1 MQRCLRSGIANV
13 FTLITRANVTE
24 LSVFASVP
32 TDRPL
37 PVAMPASRVH
47 YWQPSRDVTAFARF
61 ENARQLLPGGSTA
74 RPSWDQS
81 RARGTGIPR
90 LPRVAG
96 GAGAP
101 PARGAGAGAPPAGR
115 EGRSAVRLPKLGHPV
130 QSVVE
135 FVDDPNGE
143 GSLKQLHAQMRTM
156 REEHERQMK
165 ELHADMQHELMALRN
180 AFSLSAQPSRL
191 PPLSGDASGALAQA
205 HAALS
210 LKEAENAALRRRLS
224 YFERE
229 AEMAE
234 EERAAA
240 AGSAALSAG
249 IQHDQ
254 VVMLQ
259 AHARGRAAR
268 AGAARVGAARA
279 QHRMLPEAPMNQA
292 HQAQQ
297 AKQAWEAAAHEAEEA
312 AAASRMQ
319 AHARGRRVRT
329 ERRAEHRTE
338 RRTERR
344 DHAVPAEAI
353 AAPSGNLGARRKSTL
368 AGIDLLEGIDD
379 GPSDDLAD
387 LADWSAEVA
396 AATRMQAIHRG
407 HSDRQRRQKERERL
421 AREKHSLRAR
431 SSQNGDEDDEYA
443 HVAAATRVQAIHRG
457 HSERQRLATQRSPPM
472 ASFDGYSQQAA
483 SFDDH
488 DEDEPFD
495 SRMDEPTVYE
505 YDAEAAAATK
515 LQAIQRGHTGRA
527 KVAARRAD
535 ANGSRL
541 TPPDAFA

>member
-1 MQRCLRSGIANV
+1 
-13 FTLITRANVTE
+13 
-24 LSVFASVP
+24 
-32 TDRPL
+32 
-37 PVAMPASRVH
+37 MPASRVH

-61 ENARQLLPGGSTA
+61 ENARQLLPGVSTA

-81 RARGTGIPR
+81 RARAGIPLVPR

-101 PARGAGAGAPPAGR
+101 PVRAGAPPAGR

-130 QSVVE
+130 QSVAE

-143 GSLKQLHAQMRTM
+143 ASLKQLHAQMRAM
-156 REEHERQMK
+156 AEEHERQMK
-165 ELHADMQHELMALRN
+165 ELHAGMQHELMALRN
-180 AFSLSAQPSRL
+180 AFSLSAQPSRV

-210 LKEAENAALRRRLS
+210 LKEAENEALRRRLS

-268 AGAARVGAARA
+268 VGAASGAPRA
-279 QHRMLPEAPMNQA
+279 QLRMLPEAPMNQA

-319 AHARGRRVRT
+319 AHARGRRA
-329 ERRAEHRTE
+329 RAEHRFE
-338 RRTERR
+338 RRTERPY
-344 DHAVPAEAI
+344 HAEPAEAI
-353 AAPSGNLGARRKSTL
+353 AAPSGSLGARRKATL

-379 GPSDDLAD
+379 GPSED

-396 AATRMQAIHRG
+396 AATCMQAVHRG
-407 HSDRQRRQKERERL
+407 HSERQRRQKERERL

-431 SSQNGDEDDEYA
+431 SSQRGDEDDEQA

-457 HSERQRLATQRSPPM
+457 HSQRQRLATQRVSPM
-472 ASFDGYSQQAA
+472 ASFDGYSQQSASFDDFNEQAHVAAATRVQAIHRGHSQRQRLATQRVPPMA

-495 SRMDEPTVYE
+495 SPMDEPTVYE

-515 LQAIQRGHTGRA
+515 LQAIQRGHTGRT

-535 ANGSRL
+535 ANASRL

>member
-1 MQRCLRSGIANV
+1 
-13 FTLITRANVTE
+13 
-24 LSVFASVP
+24 
-32 TDRPL
+32 
-37 PVAMPASRVH
+37 MPASRVH

-61 ENARQLLPGGSTA
+61 ENARQLLPGVSTA

-81 RARGTGIPR
+81 RARAGIPLVPR
-90 LPRVAG
+90 LPRVTG

-101 PARGAGAGAPPAGR
+101 PVRAGAPPAGR

-130 QSVVE
+130 QSVAE

-143 GSLKQLHAQMRTM
+143 ASLKQLHAQMRAM
-156 REEHERQMK
+156 AEEHERQMK
-165 ELHADMQHELMALRN
+165 ELHAGMQHELMALRN
-180 AFSLSAQPSRL
+180 AFSLSAQPSRV

-210 LKEAENAALRRRLS
+210 LKEAENEALRRRLS

-268 AGAARVGAARA
+268 VGAASGARA

-292 HQAQQ
+292 HQAHQ

-319 AHARGRRVRT
+319 AHARGRRVR
-329 ERRAEHRTE
+329 AEHRFE
-338 RRTERR
+338 RRTERPY
-344 DHAVPAEAI
+344 HAEPAEAI
-353 AAPSGNLGARRKSTL
+353 AAPSGNLGARRKATL

-379 GPSDDLAD
+379 GPIED

-396 AATRMQAIHRG
+396 AATCMQAVHRG
-407 HSDRQRRQKERERL
+407 HSERQRRQKERERL

-431 SSQNGDEDDEYA
+431 SSQRGDEDDEQA

-457 HSERQRLATQRSPPM
+457 HSQRQRLATQRGPPM
-472 ASFDGYSQQAA
+472 ASFDGYSQQSASFDDFNEQAHVAAATRVQAIHRGHSQRQRLATQRVPPMA

-495 SRMDEPTVYE
+495 SPMDEPTVYE

-527 KVAARRAD
+527 KVAAKRAD
-535 ANGSRL
+535 ANASRL

>member
-1 MQRCLRSGIANV
+1 
-13 FTLITRANVTE
+13 
-24 LSVFASVP
+24 
-32 TDRPL
+32 
-37 PVAMPASRVH
+37 MPASRVH

-268 AGAARVGAARA
+268 VGAASGARA

-329 ERRAEHRTE
+329 ERRVEHRTE
-338 RRTERR
+338 RRTERH

-353 AAPSGNLGARRKSTL
+353 AAPSGNLGARRKATL

-379 GPSDDLAD
+379 GPSDDLDD

-407 HSDRQRRQKERERL
+407 HSERQRRQKERERL

-431 SSQNGDEDDEYA
+431 SSQRGDEDDEYA

>member
-1 MQRCLRSGIANV
+1 
-13 FTLITRANVTE
+13 
-24 LSVFASVP
+24 
-32 TDRPL
+32 
-37 PVAMPASRVH
+37 MPASRVH

-61 ENARQLLPGGSTA
+61 ENARQLLPGVSTA

-81 RARGTGIPR
+81 RARAGIPLVPR

-101 PARGAGAGAPPAGR
+101 PVRAGAPPAGR

-130 QSVVE
+130 QSVAE

-143 GSLKQLHAQMRTM
+143 ASLKQLHAQMRAM
-156 REEHERQMK
+156 AEEHERQMK
-165 ELHADMQHELMALRN
+165 ELHAGMQHELMALRN
-180 AFSLSAQPSRL
+180 AFSLSAQPSRV

-210 LKEAENAALRRRLS
+210 LKEAENEALRRRLS

-268 AGAARVGAARA
+268 VGAASGAPRA
-279 QHRMLPEAPMNQA
+279 QLRMLPEAPMNQA

-319 AHARGRRVRT
+319 AHARGRRA
-329 ERRAEHRTE
+329 RAEHRFE
-338 RRTERR
+338 RRTERPY
-344 DHAVPAEAI
+344 HAEPAEAI
-353 AAPSGNLGARRKSTL
+353 AAPSGSLGARRKATL

-379 GPSDDLAD
+379 GPSED

-396 AATRMQAIHRG
+396 AATCMQAVHRG
-407 HSDRQRRQKERERL
+407 HSERQRRQKERERL

-431 SSQNGDEDDEYA
+431 SSQRGDEDDEQA

-457 HSERQRLATQRSPPM
+457 HSQRQRLATQRVSPM
-472 ASFDGYSQQAA
+472 ASFDGYSQQSASFDDFNEQAHVAAATRVQAIHRGHSQRQRLATQRGPPMA

-495 SRMDEPTVYE
+495 SPMDEPTVYE

-515 LQAIQRGHTGRA
+515 LQAIQRGHTGRT

-535 ANGSRL
+535 ANASRL

>member
-1 MQRCLRSGIANV
+1 
-13 FTLITRANVTE
+13 
-24 LSVFASVP
+24 
-32 TDRPL
+32 
-37 PVAMPASRVH
+37 MPASRVH

-61 ENARQLLPGGSTA
+61 ENARQLLPGVSTA

-81 RARGTGIPR
+81 RARAGIPLVPR

-101 PARGAGAGAPPAGR
+101 PVRAGAPPAGR

-130 QSVVE
+130 QSVAE

-143 GSLKQLHAQMRTM
+143 ASLKQLHAQMRAM
-156 REEHERQMK
+156 AEEHERQMK
-165 ELHADMQHELMALRN
+165 ELHAGMQHELMALRN
-180 AFSLSAQPSRL
+180 AFSLSAQPSRV

-210 LKEAENAALRRRLS
+210 LKEAENEALRRRLS

-268 AGAARVGAARA
+268 VGAASGAPRA
-279 QHRMLPEAPMNQA
+279 QLRMLPEAPMNQA

-319 AHARGRRVRT
+319 AHARGRRA
-329 ERRAEHRTE
+329 RAEHRFE
-338 RRTERR
+338 RRTERPY
-344 DHAVPAEAI
+344 HAEPAEAI
-353 AAPSGNLGARRKSTL
+353 AAPSGSLGARRKATL

-379 GPSDDLAD
+379 GPIED

-396 AATRMQAIHRG
+396 AATCMQAVHRG
-407 HSDRQRRQKERERL
+407 HSERQRRQKERERL

-431 SSQNGDEDDEYA
+431 SSQRGDEDDEQA

-457 HSERQRLATQRSPPM
+457 HSQRQRLATQRVSPM
-472 ASFDGYSQQAA
+472 ASFDGYSQQSASFDDFNEQAHVAAATRVQAIHRGHSQRQRLATQRGPPMA

-495 SRMDEPTVYE
+495 SPMDEPTVYE

-515 LQAIQRGHTGRA
+515 LQAIQRGHTGRT

-535 ANGSRL
+535 ANASRL

>member
-1 MQRCLRSGIANV
+1 
-13 FTLITRANVTE
+13 
-24 LSVFASVP
+24 
-32 TDRPL
+32 
-37 PVAMPASRVH
+37 MPASRVH

-61 ENARQLLPGGSTA
+61 ENARQLLPGVSTA

-81 RARGTGIPR
+81 RARAGIPLVPR

-101 PARGAGAGAPPAGR
+101 PVRAGAPPAGR

-130 QSVVE
+130 QSVAE

-143 GSLKQLHAQMRTM
+143 ASLKQLHAQMRAM
-156 REEHERQMK
+156 AEEHERQMK
-165 ELHADMQHELMALRN
+165 ELHAGMQHELMALRN
-180 AFSLSAQPSRL
+180 AFSLSAQPSRV

-210 LKEAENAALRRRLS
+210 LKEAENEALRRRLS

-268 AGAARVGAARA
+268 VGAASGAPRA
-279 QHRMLPEAPMNQA
+279 QLRMLPEAPMNQA

-319 AHARGRRVRT
+319 AHARGRRA
-329 ERRAEHRTE
+329 RAEHRFE
-338 RRTERR
+338 RRTERPY
-344 DHAVPAEAI
+344 HAEPAEAI
-353 AAPSGNLGARRKSTL
+353 AAPSGSLGARRKATL

-379 GPSDDLAD
+379 GPSED

-396 AATRMQAIHRG
+396 AATCMQAVHRG
-407 HSDRQRRQKERERL
+407 HSERQRRQKERERL

-431 SSQNGDEDDEYA
+431 SSQRGDEDDEQA

-457 HSERQRLATQRSPPM
+457 HSQRQRLAAQRVPPM
-472 ASFDGYSQQAA
+472 A

-495 SRMDEPTVYE
+495 LPMDEPTVYE

-515 LQAIQRGHTGRA
+515 LQAIQRGHTGRT

-535 ANGSRL
+535 ANASRL